1 MSTHLP
7 APTSADPA
15 ARVDVLSTQYPAGLL
30 GVPRDGLRLTWRASA
45 PAPQVGYQVRWSGTQ
60 AGTGGPVAS
69 DDSIGVVAP
78 GPELET
84 GEVRRYS
91 VRIATAT
98 GWSEWSDDLV
108 VEAAIDPADLEARP
122 IGGTERVEGP
132 VMLLRTDVTLPAE
145 PVAARL
151 RGTFWGVGELR
162 INGRRATD
170 EHLAPGWTAYQ
181 HRIVLGTWDVTD
193 LLHAG
198 ENTLGALLGDGW
210 YRSRLGWEDGT
221 EQYGTEL
228 AALVQLDVECADG
241 SHVRVATSPEWTT
254 STGAIRSAGLYDGVE
269 IDLRAEPEGWDTPGF
284 DAAHWAPAREIP
296 VDTSVVE
303 PRIAGGVRTV
313 GEWEVESQP
322 RADGTFLDAG
332 QNIAG
337 WLRLVV
343 RGRAGDRVE
352 VRHAEVLEPDGSIH
366 TKALRTARATDGYV
380 LAHDGE
386 TTLEPAFTFHGFQYA
401 EVTGAEV
408 VSATAV
414 AISSADR
421 PRSSFAS
428 ADPRLERL
436 HSNVAWSQR
445 DNFVSLPTDCPQR
458 DERLG
463 WTGDAQAFAP
473 TASTLFDVEAFWMS
487 WLRDVELDQD
497 ADGAV
502 AAVVPNI
509 LTDADE
515 PADGEWITMGRAG
528 WADAATI
535 VPWAVYESYGSDE
548 VLVRQLD
555 SMRRWVDHLERR
567 AGDGGLLPTEFQ
579 FGDWLDPDAPGDKPW
594 EAKVSSD
601 YVANAFFS
609 RSAKLLADAERLVGD
624 PERADRAER
633 LADRVARDT
642 WAAWGE
648 SAIETQTGAAIALE
662 FDIAPGSERE
672 RIGDALARNV
682 RDEHGR
688 IATGFLGTPLV
699 LFALVHT
706 GHVDEAYLMLLRQ
719 APPSWLYQV
728 EMGATTVWERWDA
741 LAPDGTIHSGEMAT
755 DDSSGMLSFN
765 HYAYGAV
772 IDWIYR
778 YVGGIAPTLERPGY
792 RRVVVAPRPTASI
805 PWARA
810 SVESRLG
817 TVSIDWRLVDGDLE
831 VDLQVPHGAD
841 AVLDLPVTAASTVT
855 IDGRGAD
862 VATQTDTASADAA
875 TASASAPIVGPGA
888 HRITV
893 TAARIAD
900 PAALVEA

>member
-7 APTSADPA
+7 TPTTADSA
-15 ARVDVLSTQYPAGLL
+15 ARVEALSSQYPDGLL
-30 GVPRDGLRLTWRASA
+30 GVPRDGIRLTWRTTAAS
-45 PAPQVGYQVRWSGTQ
+45 PQVGYQIRWDGAHSGV
-60 AGTGGPVAS
+60 AEPVAS
-69 DDSIGVVAP
+69 DASIGVVAP
-78 GPELET
+78 GPELES
-84 GEVRRYS
+84 GEERRFAVRVAS
-91 VRIATAT
+91 TD
-98 GWSEWSDDLV
+98 GWSAWSEDLA
-108 VEAAIDPADLEARP
+108 VEASVDVASLEARP
-122 IGGTERVEGP
+122 IGGSEPVEGP
-132 VMLLRTDVTLPAE
+132 VMLLRTDVALPAE
-145 PVAARL
+145 PVTARL
-151 RGTFWGVGELR
+151 RATFWGVGDLR

-170 EHLAPGWTAYQ
+170 EHLTPGWTAYR

-193 LLHAG
+193 LLQAG
-198 ENTLGALLGDGW
+198 ENTIGALLGDGW
-210 YRSRLGWEDGT
+210 YRGRLGWADGT

-241 SHVRVATSPEWTT
+241 SHVRVASSPDWTT
-254 STGAIRSAGLYDGVE
+254 STGGIRSASIYDGVE
-269 IDLRAEPEGWDTPGF
+269 IDLRDEPEGWDAPGF
-284 DAAHWAPAREIP
+284 DASGWTPAREIA
-296 VDTSVVE
+296 VDTAVVE
-303 PRIAGGVRTV
+303 PRITGGVRTV
-313 GEWEVESQP
+313 GEWAATLED
-322 RADGTFLDAG
+322 RGDRTFIDAG

-380 LAHDGE
+380 LARDGE
-386 TTLEPAFTFHGFQYA
+386 TTLEPTFTFHGFQYA
-401 EVTGAEV
+401 EVTGAAVE
-408 VSATAV
+408 SATVVAV
-414 AISSADR
+414 SSADR
-421 PRSSFAS
+421 PRSTFES
-428 ADPRLERL
+428 ADPRLGRL

-473 TASTLFDVEAFWMS
+473 TASTLFDVEAFWRS

-509 LTDADE
+509 LTDPEE

-528 WADAATI
+528 WEDAATI
-535 VPWAVYESYGSDE
+535 VPWAVYESYGSTE
-548 VLVRQLD
+548 VLERQLR

-567 AGDGGLLPTEFQ
+567 AGERGLLPTEFQ

-609 RSAKLLADAERLVGD
+609 RSAHLLAEAERLVGD
-624 PERADRAER
+624 PERAERADRLSE
-633 LADRVARDT
+633 RVARDT
-642 WAAWGE
+642 WAEWGE
-648 SAIETQTGAAIALE
+648 AAVETQTGAAIALE
-662 FDIAPGSERE
+662 FEIAPSAERE
-672 RIGDALARNV
+672 RIADGLARNV

-699 LFALVHT
+699 LFALART

-778 YVGGIAPTLERPGY
+778 YVAGIAPTVERPGY
-792 RRVVVAPRPTASI
+792 RRIVVAPRPTASI

-831 VDLQVPHGAD
+831 IDLQVPHGAD
-841 AVLDLPVTAASTVT
+841 AVLDLPLTATSTVT

-862 VATQTDTASADAA
+862 AAMATVATL
-875 TASASAPIVGPGA
+875 GPGS
-888 HRITV
+888 HRIAV
-893 TAARIAD
+893 SAARVAD
-900 PAALVEA
+900 PSALVRT